1 MFNLLSN
8 IEWIF
13 DGVGSTIIGTILGLI
28 SGAVVGGFV
37 GYKIAIK
44 NKIKQK
50 QKARDNVSQQQIGS
64 INNIKNGEIIQ
75 DERKSNGAK
84 S

>member
-8 IEWIF
+8 VEWIF
-13 DGVGSTIIGTILGLI
+13 DGVGSTIIGTVLGLI
-28 SGAVVGGFV
+28 SGVVVGGFV

-50 QKARDNVSQQQIGS
+50 QKARNNASQQQIGS
-64 INNIKNGEIIQ
+64 INNIKNGDIVE

>member
-8 IEWIF
+8 VEWIF
-13 DGVGSTIIGTILGLI
+13 GGIGSTIIGTVLGI
-28 SGAVVGGFV
+28 IAGGCVGGIV

-50 QKARDNVSQQQIGS
+50 QKAGDNTKQQQIGS
-64 INNIKNGEIIQ
+64 VININNGDNIKDGRN
-75 DERKSNGAK
+75 
-84 S
+84 